1 MPFLGE
7 IPWQC
12 SGSDSAF
19 QCREYRIDH
28 GQETKIPHIS
38 GPKHQNRKQNNT
50 VTKSIK
56 SLKMVHIK
64 KENFQK
70 KKPVLSKLFYW
81 LNAKNN

>member
-7 IPWQC
+7 IPGEC

-19 QCREYRIDH
+19 QCREYGIDH
-28 GQETKIPHIS
+28 AQGIKIPHIS
-38 GPKHQNRKQNNT
+38 WPKNQNRKQNNT
-50 VTKSIK
+50 VTKSVK

-70 KKPVLSKLFYW
+70 KKASSF
-81 LNAKNN
+81 